1 LAPIKRILF
10 ASDLHGS
17 DVAFRKFVS
26 AALQYHVDVALTSE
40 LTGKFIVPVLKK
52 NDGKFEFIFESE
64 TVTAKNENEA
74 KSVEVVAANRGEY
87 VYYTTEE
94 ERRELNEKPEALDKI
109 FERLMTQ
116 RLSSWISLAEEKL
129 KGKVPLVMMMPCNDD
144 IFALD
149 KVLATSDFVVNP
161 EGKNMLIMDTY
172 EFFAT
177 GYCNMTPW
185 KCPRDIPEEE
195 LGKKIDAMASN
206 VKDWTRTIIHTH
218 CPPYNTKIDNAPVL
232 DEKFHVV
239 YSGGAP
245 VYHPVGSTSIRKII
259 EEHQPL
265 LALHGHIHEGKGIE
279 RIGKTLCINSG
290 SEYYKGILSGVLV
303 NLEEDRIKGHMFIF
317 S

>member
-1 LAPIKRILF
+1 MKRILF

-17 DVAFRKFVS
+17 DAAFRKFVG

-40 LTGKFIVPVLKK
+40 LTGKFIVPVLKRS
-52 NDGKFEFIFESE
+52 DGFEFLFESE
-64 TVTAKNENEA
+64 TVKAKNEDEA
-74 KSVEVVAANRGEY
+74 KKLEAVAASRGEY
-87 VYYTTEE
+87 VYYTTEQE
-94 ERRELNEKPEALDKI
+94 HRELFDKPEALDKI
-109 FERLMTQ
+109 FELLMTQ
-116 RLSSWISLAEEKL
+116 RLSSWIALAEEKL

-144 IFALD
+144 LFALD
-149 KVLATSDFVVNP
+149 PVFNSSNFVVNP
-161 EGKNMLIMDTY
+161 EGKNMTIMDEY

-177 GYCNMTPW
+177 GFCNMTPW

-206 VKDWTRTIIHTH
+206 VKDWSRTIFHTH

-245 VYHPVGSTSIRKII
+245 VYHPVGSTSIRKVI

-265 LALHGHIHEGKGIE
+265 LTLHGHIHEGKGIE
-279 RIGKTLCINSG
+279 RIGKTLCINPG
-290 SEYYKGILSGVLV
+290 SEYYKGILSAVLL
-303 NLEEDRIKGHMFIF
+303 NLEGDRIKGHMFIF